1 MNYEETIEQ
10 LKQYYADLLII
21 QYQKPKAIATIKALI
36 EQALANLLILRIR
49 DECMNVD
56 VSVGV
61 NLDIIGK
68 WVGIDRYFKGQKFD
82 NQIWFSLVDWND
94 ANQPTSLQGCLQ
106 DWNNPSNK
114 DGRFLDYDFI
124 ISVSNKLNDDDF
136 RMLIKL
142 KIIKNSIVATAKNID
157 DSIYRIFKDT
167 VYTVWGEN
175 MHMTYY
181 YKPSQYV
188 IMKLAEEKGILPTPT
203 GVKVE
208 IKEDI
213 NG

>member
-1 MNYEETIEQ
+1 MDYQKTIEE

-36 EQALANLLILRIR
+36 EQALCNLLMLRIR
-49 DECMNVD
+49 EECLNVD

-82 NQIWFSLVDWND
+82 NEIWFALTDWND
-94 ANQPTSLQGCLQ
+94 NSQPTMLQGCFQ
-106 DWNNPSNK
+106 DWNNPNDK
-114 DGRFLDYDFI
+114 DGRFLDYSLI
-124 ISVSNKLNDDDF
+124 ISTSNKLNDDDF
-136 RMLIKL
+136 RLLIKL
-142 KIIKNSIVATAKNID
+142 KIVKNSIVATAKNID
-157 DSIYRIFKDT
+157 DSIYKIFKDT
-167 VYTVWGEN
+167 VYTVWGDSMN
-175 MHMTYY
+175 LTYY
-181 YKPSQYV
+181 YNPSQYV
-188 IMKLAEEKGILPTPT
+188 IIKLAEEKGILPVPT